1 MIRHT
6 PGEVKALNKKNQK
19 ELKILVNYLSVPR
32 EASSKRII
40 ISIISFE
47 LHYYFLSLVHK
58 ILFFTIL
65 SLITGHLL

>member
-19 ELKILVNYLSVPR
+19 ELKILVNYLSVPC
-32 EASSKRII
+32 EASRKRII
-40 ISIISFE
+40 ISISFE